1 MRKFYTFLTI
11 SLISA
16 SALISNT
23 AFAANPQISIETNR
37 GEFIVELYPEK
48 APKTVANFLQY
59 VNSGFYKDTIFH
71 RVISRFMIQGGGFT
85 ADM

>member
-37 GEFIVELYPEK
+37 GEFIVELYQK
-48 APKTVANFLQY
+48 KRQKLWQISCNTLIQDSTKTL
-59 VNSGFYKDTIFH
+59 S
-71 RVISRFMIQGGGFT
+71 FT
-85 ADM
+85 E